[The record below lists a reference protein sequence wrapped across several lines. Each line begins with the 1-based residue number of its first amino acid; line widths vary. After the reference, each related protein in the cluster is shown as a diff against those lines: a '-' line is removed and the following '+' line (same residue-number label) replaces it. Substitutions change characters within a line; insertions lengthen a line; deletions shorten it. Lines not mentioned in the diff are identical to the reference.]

1 MFNAEKKTIL
11 IEEFKRNAQEL
22 FNSVKSDCD
31 LKTAMLNGD
40 VDDVRGIVKRCQ
52 SIMVANIPEGVD
64 VPKTSLYTSPTTAAG
79 DDSISLVNITI
90 SNKISADKVFKYS
103 TTVTREGAID
113 KVLDFMMGVYI
124 TLIVDKLVS
133 KNLERVNDVIA
144 QAVAESGIT
153 YGVKIVSSLGN
164 EGKKIARISDDEV
177 VFVADESRVFDL
189 DKIIVLLEE
198 PTELITAEVIQQH
211 YNDLVEEFANAQT
224 PEQLVSNH
232 GGVLVAHVC
241 DISKRLKAMTLIKK
255 VCTKNVTKVHGDKDT
270 VAYFADG
277 DVFSLVAK
285 RDGNFEVIL
294 APFDVNT
301 FRKVDYDVLKAI
313 G

>member
-1 MFNAEKKTIL
+1 MFNAEVKKNL
-11 IEEFKRNAQEL
+11 IDEFKLNAGNL
-22 FNSVKSDCD
+22 FNEVKDDCD
-31 LKTAMLNGD
+31 LKAAMLNGD

-52 SIMVANIPEGVD
+52 SIMVANIPDGVD
-64 VPKTSLYTSPTTAAG
+64 VPKTSLYVSPTTASG
-79 DDSISLVNITI
+79 DDSISLVNITL
-90 SNKISADKVFKYS
+90 SNKISADKVFKYA

-113 KVLDFMMGVYI
+113 KVVDFMMGVYI
-124 TLIVDKLVS
+124 TLIIDKLVS

-164 EGKKIARISDDEV
+164 DGKKIAHISDDEV

-198 PTELITAEVIQQH
+198 ETELISADVIQQH
-211 YNDLVEEFANAQT
+211 YNNLVEEFANAQT
-224 PEQLVSNH
+224 PEQLVKNH

-255 VCTKNVTKVHGDKDT
+255 VCTKNVSKIRGDKDT
-270 VAYFADG
+270 IAYFADG
-277 DVFSLVAK
+277 DVFALVAK